1 MYSSSPTSFPP
12 RLVHVP
18 CSIDHSWSIVL
29 IVIINEL
36 IAVATLITII
46 IIRWPTHGAHAFAEA
61 TCGLSDHL
69 SLLGQLVE
77 LFHHSLHIGSALA

>member
-1 MYSSSPTSFPP
+1 M
-12 RLVHVP
+12 
-18 CSIDHSWSIVL
+18 VL

-36 IAVATLITII
+36 IAIATLITII

-61 TCGLSDHL
+61 TSCLSDHL

-77 LFHHSLHIGSALA
+77 LLHHSLHVGGALA